1 MRPLLERLGGY
12 LPAVIALGL
21 PTVFVPVA
29 VDSFIL
35 PRASLVIA
43 GACLGAGLALLAP
56 GGPGL
61 GRLKWP
67 LVAATG
73 AALLAFAFSISWPLS
88 FAGSYTR
95 YESLP
100 VRLAY
105 LGLVATAVWL
115 LRDETSRRRMITA
128 FVIGTAIASLEAV
141 RDSPCGLIPTEPLQS
156 LLRHPTACLEA
167 IQTAQVAF
175 RPDGNLGNANLLGA
189 LIAMAA
195 PLAVAR
201 ALRGGAFALAWRASV
216 LVLAA
221 GLVVSTSRSGGV
233 GAVAGCAALAILSLR
248 GRALRL
254 AAVAGPLVLVAAL
267 ALILASP
274 LRLLNADPGP
284 SRLHLWPDAVRMI
297 ATRPITGW
305 GEDTTG
311 LVFGRFLSADWSPG
325 VTFDRAHSGPLD
337 VAATQGLLGLA
348 ALGVVLLVGLRGIW
362 RHRFADGVGPLA
374 AACVGYSASVAFNFD
389 WAPATGAFW
398 LLAGTAWAG
407 VRAAETARAEP
418 APAPG
423 GNHAAPPHMAMRSV
437 GAVLLA
443 LAAAW
448 LAVTPLLADVW
459 YYQNRTDLAVLA
471 DPLQARYHWVYGE
484 DLFRRGL
491 IAQGVVELRKAADLG
506 ETEPSLYVELGDRE
520 QELGN
525 QAQARKDYQ
534 RALEIDPYWAPARQK
549 LSG

>member
-12 LPAVIALGL
+12 LPAAIALGL
-21 PTVFVPVA
+21 PTVFVPLA

-43 GACLGAGLALLAP
+43 GACLGAGIALLAP

-67 LVAATG
+67 LLVAAG
-73 AALLAFAFSISWPLS
+73 AALLAFAFSVSWPLS
-88 FAGSYTR
+88 LAGSYTR

-105 LGLVATAVWL
+105 LGLLASAVWL
-115 LRDETSRRRMITA
+115 LRDQASRRRTVAA

-141 RDSPCGLIPTEPLQS
+141 AQSPCAQIPTEPLQA
-156 LLRHPTACLEA
+156 LLNHPTACLEA
-167 IQTAQVAF
+167 IQAAHVDF

-189 LIAMAA
+189 LIAMSA

-201 ALRGGAFALAWRASV
+201 ALHGGRFAVGWWASV

-221 GLVVSTSRSGGV
+221 GLVVSTSRSGAL
-233 GAVAGCAALAILSLR
+233 GAVAGCAALTLLSLR
-248 GRALRL
+248 GRALAL
-254 AAVAGPLVLVAAL
+254 ASVAGPIVVVAAL
-267 ALILASP
+267 VVILASP

-284 SRLHLWPDAVRMI
+284 TRLHLWPDAVRMI
-297 ATRPITGW
+297 AERPLTGW

-337 VAATQGLLGLA
+337 VAAMQGLLGLA
-348 ALGVVLLVGLRGIW
+348 GLGLVLLVGMRGVW
-362 RHRFADGVGPLA
+362 SHRLVDGVGALG
-374 AACVGYSASVAFNFD
+374 AACVGYSAWVVFNFD

-407 VRAAETARAEP
+407 VRAAEREHDQPQAAGKS
-418 APAPG
+418 APAPP
-423 GNHAAPPHMAMRSV
+423 NVSVRSV
-437 GAVLLA
+437 AALVLA
-443 LAAAW
+443 LAAVW
-448 LAVTPLLADVW
+448 LAAMPLLADVW
-459 YYQNRTDLAVLA
+459 YFHGRTDLAIVA
-471 DPLQARYHWVYGE
+471 DPWQARYHWVYGE
-484 DLFRRGL
+484 DLFHRGL
-491 IAQGVVELRKAADLG
+491 VAQGVAELRRSAQLG
-506 ETEPSLYVELGDRE
+506 ESEPGLYVELGDRE
-520 QELGN
+520 KELGN
-525 QAQARKDYQ
+525 PAQARRDYQ
-534 RALEIDPYWAPARQK
+534 RALEIDPYWAPARQR
-549 LSG
+549 LTG